1 MGSIELT
8 GSLPQALAAYRT
20 LWRSTAPFLNRNH
33 LFSWSA
39 LPRGKNSTIPYG
51 TFLSYP
57 SPLRGLRRD
66 LWHPLFAYFLS
77 YLCNSLAY
85 DSTLTLP
92 FSLVPASSALLYLYS
107 VCGSVSSLCLKYLTH
122 APSCSHRDPP
132 RQFFGL
138 PAVSVFILCLGAFIL
153 YVTSPLW
160 PTRNCCA
167 RLKTT
172 FSIPPLVHTTQ
183 FFLFPHPYFYYTYFQ
198 D

>member
-1 MGSIELT
+1 MGSIKLT

-39 LPRGKNSTIPYG
+39 LPRGKNSTIPYE
-51 TFLSYP
+51 TFLSHP

-160 PTRNCCA
+160 PTSELLCTA
-167 RLKTT
+167 
-172 FSIPPLVHTTQ
+172 
-183 FFLFPHPYFYYTYFQ
+183 Q
-198 D
+198 DNL